1 MLLGHPVSCHYL
13 QSPSARWRRGIKNHK
28 ADTLTPNLSSP
39 HESRPRAI
47 AVFPFSWVSDV
58 SKGAALKNNQVH
70 HLVYYE
76 DTYST
81 TPLQPTSS
89 LQECPLTGDTGR
101 KRTCIRRSWRVRVPR
116 VVRTTGLHPNV
127 PGPHSNLGE
136 SDWHFSLSHSLVNTA
151 EITLIF
157 PSPQKHPLRL
167 LWCPSTLP
175 TPGTWQPLMDVL
187 TLQICLL

>member
-1 MLLGHPVSCHYL
+1 MS
-13 QSPSARWRRGIKNHK
+13 RG
-28 ADTLTPNLSSP
+28 
-39 HESRPRAI
+39 PRAI
-47 AVFPFSWVSDV
+47 AVFPSSWICNV

-101 KRTCIRRSWRVRVPR
+101 KRTCIKRSWMVRVPR

-136 SDWHFSLSHSLVNTA
+136 SD
-151 EITLIF
+151 
-157 PSPQKHPLRL
+157 
-167 LWCPSTLP
+167 
-175 TPGTWQPLMDVL
+175 
-187 TLQICLL
+187 